1 MESTRSESSRSRLCA
16 VVGHVGLLALL
27 GASLAAQQSSPSPF
41 VRTSTLLRPARHGE
55 PYLALPD
62 FQNGRR
68 LAGEMD
74 VGLGFPERDAV
85 APDSASFA
93 LLSVD
98 ALASILQELGTV
110 DASKLHALQGGEH
123 LLVRDEDAVVVARLC
138 RELEAAMP
146 PEVRCEFEVTVRTRD
161 DARVVMRREILAR
174 SGQLAWGSAV
184 EDSVAVTD
192 FEVEISQ
199 DATAGNPV
207 VQRVLHGAMVSV
219 RPLVLA
225 GDARGFFEVLL
236 RIVDR
241 GDEGLVNLGETTS
254 GSFDR
259 VHQRVRELGVVLSAR
274 VGETVTH
281 RFSGL
286 DGSAVELRMTP
297 RWSAVPAPSSVGGR
311 DFEYA
316 PRWLDYRGY
325 RSVDLDAVQ
334 PVELGAFAPDVLSFS
349 ESLERSRV
357 AFWKAGP
364 SDGAVAVGDAA
375 VQLRLFQQ
383 ARHAGLSPVVVRVV
397 AYDAE
402 PGQEPAADG
411 TMANATRLASAEV
424 ATLSGSWV
432 AATSYEE
439 FSIVADW
446 DVEVAQGSRI
456 GDPKIRRRAIGAA
469 LNLRCTDAGVEI
481 EGELSTRGP
490 IESRRTRIGQGK
502 FATSNA
508 KSSDAPSYV
517 VPPEEVTIESVR
529 RSRQPL
535 QIRLPLRRDQPAVF
549 RATTS
554 FLPQGRELVVT
565 AQRLDG

>member
-1 MESTRSESSRSRLCA
+1 MESNWSMCFRRSLRTA
-16 VVGHVGLLALL
+16 FQHVGIVAML
-27 GASLAAQQSSPSPF
+27 GSFLIAQQSSPSPF

-55 PYLALPD
+55 PYLALPE

-68 LAGEMD
+68 LAGEID
-74 VGLGFPERDAV
+74 VGHGFSDRDAV
-85 APDSASFA
+85 APDTAAFP
-93 LLSVD
+93 LLSMD
-98 ALASILQELGTV
+98 ALASILQEVGSV

-123 LLVRDEDAVVVARLC
+123 LLVREEDAAVVARVC
-138 RELEAAMP
+138 RELGAAMP
-146 PEVRCEFEVTVRTRD
+146 PEVRCDFEIVVRTRD
-161 DARVVMRREILAR
+161 NERVLMRREVLAR

-199 DATAGNPV
+199 EATAGNPV
-207 VQRVLHGAMVSV
+207 VQRVLHGAMVAV
-219 RPLVLA
+219 RPLVPT
-225 GDARGFFEVLL
+225 GEARGFFDVLL

-241 GDEGLVNLGETTS
+241 GDEGLVELGETTS

-286 DGSAVELRMTP
+286 DGSAIELRMTP
-297 RWSAVPAPSSVGGR
+297 RWAVAPATASVGGR

-316 PRWLDYRGY
+316 PRWLDCRGY
-325 RSVDLDAVQ
+325 RSLELDAVQ
-334 PVELGAFAPDVLSFS
+334 VAELSAFEPDRLSFS

-357 AFWKAGP
+357 AFWNAGP
-364 SDGAVAVGDAA
+364 SEAVVAVGDAA

-383 ARHAGLSPVVVRVV
+383 ARHAELSPVVVRVV
-397 AYDAE
+397 AYDAAV
-402 PGQEPAADG
+402 GQEPAADG
-411 TMANATRLASAEV
+411 TMAAANRLASAEV
-424 ATLSGSWV
+424 ATLFGSWV

-446 DVEVAQGSRI
+446 DVEVAQGARI
-456 GDPKIRRRAIGAA
+456 GDPKVRRRAVGAA

-490 IESRRTRIGQGK
+490 IESRRMRIGQGK
-502 FATSNA
+502 FATTNA
-508 KSSDAPSYV
+508 KTSDAPSYV
-517 VPPEEVTIESVR
+517 VPPEVVTIESVR

-549 RATTS
+549 RATTP

>member
-1 MESTRSESSRSRLCA
+1 MDSTRLHRVRSRLCA
-16 VVGHVGLLALL
+16 VVGRVGLLALL

-41 VRTSTLLRPARHGE
+41 VRTSTLLLPWRQAE
-55 PYLALPD
+55 PYLATVD
-62 FQNGRR
+62 FPSGRR
-68 LAGEMD
+68 MAGELG
-74 VGLGFPERDAV
+74 VGHGYPERDAV
-85 APDSASFA
+85 VPESVAFP
-93 LLSVD
+93 LLSMD
-98 ALASILQELGTV
+98 ALASILQELGSV

-123 LLVRDEDAVVVARLC
+123 LLVREEDAAVVARLC

-161 DARVVMRREILAR
+161 EARVVMRREVLAR
-174 SGQLAWGSAV
+174 SGQRAWGSAV
-184 EDSVAVTD
+184 EDSMAVTD
-192 FEVEISQ
+192 FEVEIAQ

-207 VQRVLHGAMVSV
+207 VQRVMSGAMVAV

-225 GDARGFFEVLL
+225 GDPRGFFEVLL
-236 RIVDR
+236 RIVER
-241 GDEGLVNLGETTS
+241 GDEGLVDLGETTS
-254 GSFDR
+254 GSLDR
-259 VHQRVRELGVVLSAR
+259 AHQRVRELGVVLSAR

-281 RFSGL
+281 RFAGL

-297 RWSAVPAPSSVGGR
+297 RWAGLPATGSVGGR

-316 PRWLDYRGY
+316 PQWLDYRGY
-325 RSVDLDAVQ
+325 RSVDLDAAQ
-334 PVELGAFAPDVLSFS
+334 WVELGAFEPDRLSFS

-364 SDGAVAVGDAA
+364 SEGAVAVGDAA

-383 ARHAGLSPVVVRVV
+383 ARHAELSPVVVRVV
-397 AYDAE
+397 AYDAAA
-402 PGQEPAADG
+402 GQDPAADG
-411 TMANATRLASAEV
+411 TMAAANRLASAEV

-439 FSIVADW
+439 FSIVGDW

-456 GDPKIRRRAIGAA
+456 GDPKVRRRAVGAA
-469 LNLRCTDAGVEI
+469 LNLRCTNAGVEI

-490 IESRRTRIGQGK
+490 IESRRMRIGQGK
-502 FATSNA
+502 VGTASA

-517 VPPEEVTIESVR
+517 VPPEVVTIESVK

-549 RATTS
+549 RATTP